1 MSKLKTI
8 SDLEKKCLVGSSW
21 YDNEDNITEYQDFF
35 FDELLFDL
43 ARPWPLEIKECVYC
57 RGTEDEGERDRNR
70 WAFRGHGG
78 TLLVEDYPNSLNVLK
93 TWDTILTK
101 YKPKSILETGTNSGI
116 FGFLCYKFLGNDFK
130 LTTLDIEPNSKICVD
145 EVNKYFDNNLIT
157 FYEMDINTRI
167 TNWEVEEEYD
177 FAFIDSG
184 HDEEILTKELN
195 FCDKRK
201 VPIIVCDDWILDAVN
216 DTINVFLE
224 NSNYTLIETYNGIT
238 DNSIGYLKI
247 LKRNG

>member
-43 ARPWPLEIKECVYC
+43 ARPWPLEIKECVYF
-57 RGTEDEGERDRNR
+57 RGTKDEGERDRNR

-101 YKPKSILETGTNSGI
+101 YKLMIQVCSNSDVQWTNKISQ
-116 FGFLCYKFLGNDFK
+116 
-130 LTTLDIEPNSKICVD
+130 TLQ
-145 EVNKYFDNNLIT
+145 Y
-157 FYEMDINTRI
+157 Y
-167 TNWEVEEEYD
+167 
-177 FAFIDSG
+177 
-184 HDEEILTKELN
+184 
-195 FCDKRK
+195 
-201 VPIIVCDDWILDAVN
+201 
-216 DTINVFLE
+216 
-224 NSNYTLIETYNGIT
+224 
-238 DNSIGYLKI
+238 I
-247 LKRNG
+247 LK